1 MPPRLCLITLIE
13 YLEKHYNRLY
23 SIYLDTRNVE
33 HEERLNNLLEKMM
46 RVIETLRKID
56 EKEKS
61 YNI

>member
-23 SIYLDTRNVE
+23 RIYLDTRNVE